1 MKIAFVS
8 ARSVPAYLGGAEE
21 LVRTNARFLAEAGH
35 DVTILTS
42 YINEGSK
49 TKLCHEAWVHGVRVL
64 RFKQFRF
71 EQLTGISQWLRFINY
86 KSSTKNI
93 GYTDNVIASPCVPSL
108 FRRTLF
114 VLGYKWLSWLFSPG
128 LFFHILFSKYEIIH
142 VTPFPHT
149 HIWFATRAANIAK
162 IPVVLSPAFHVEL
175 QGDVAWQL
183 CYLAGKVA
191 RLVVFTEKERI
202 DLSKL
207 KISSEKIDIVPPGV
221 ETEENRRGRGDR
233 FRTRYNLEDA
243 PIVLF
248 AGSKSYDK
256 GITHL
261 IDALVIVR
269 KTYPKAVLV
278 AIGRGSESLHHEMLA
293 KLPNALS
300 LGYVSVEEKMEAFDA
315 CTVFAMPSRG
325 DSFGIVYVDAWMC
338 CKPVIAARA
347 GSIPWVVHEG
357 EDGELVAFGDVQ
369 DIANKI
375 VALLNDPLRC
385 AWLGTNGYQ
394 YVMANYMGHIIAD
407 RLIMCYTLC
416 LKGT

>member
-8 ARSVPAYLGGAEE
+8 ARSVPAHLGGAEE

-42 YINEGSK
+42 YVNEGAK
-49 TKLCHEAWVHGVRVL
+49 TKLCHEEWVHGVRVL

-71 EQLTGISQWLRFINY
+71 EQLAWLSRCLRFINY
-86 KSSTKNI
+86 KSSTKSA
-93 GYTDNVIASPCVPSL
+93 GYTDNLIVSPCVPSL

-114 VLGYKWLSWLFSPG
+114 VFGYKWLSWMFSPG

-175 QGDVAWQL
+175 QIDVAWQL
-183 CYLAGKVA
+183 CYLAEKAA

-202 DLSKL
+202 DLSNL
-207 KISSEKIDIVPPGV
+207 MIPVEKMDIVPPGV
-221 ETEENRRGRGDR
+221 ENTEVAHGIGDR
-233 FRTRYNLEDA
+233 FRERYNLKDA
-243 PIVLF
+243 PVVLF

-261 IDALVIVR
+261 IDAMVLVR
-269 KTYPKAVLV
+269 KTYPEAVLV
-278 AIGRGSESLHHEMLA
+278 AIGRGPESLHHEILA

-315 CTVFAMPSRG
+315 CTVFVMASRC
-325 DSFGIVYVDAWMC
+325 DSFGIVYVDAWLHR
-338 CKPVIAARA
+338 KPVIAARA
-347 GSIPWVVHEG
+347 GSVPWVVHER

-375 VALLNDPLRC
+375 IAFLTDPLRC
-385 AWLGTNGYQ
+385 ERFGSNGYQ
-394 YVMANYMGHIIAD
+394 FVMTNYMGHIIAE
-407 RLIMCYTLC
+407 RLLLCYKLC
-416 LKGT
+416 RN

>member
-1 MKIAFVS
+1 
-8 ARSVPAYLGGAEE
+8 
-21 LVRTNARFLAEAGH
+21 
-35 DVTILTS
+35 
-42 YINEGSK
+42 
-49 TKLCHEAWVHGVRVL
+49 
-64 RFKQFRF
+64 
-71 EQLTGISQWLRFINY
+71 
-86 KSSTKNI
+86 
-93 GYTDNVIASPCVPSL
+93 
-108 FRRTLF
+108 